1 MPSAALLPS
10 PARRL
15 LVEGQHLLHE
25 DRTPA
30 FLRGFN
36 LLFMLDSIFE
46 EPREDTDEL
55 MLQLLPR
62 TNLVRVV
69 MIHW

>member
-1 MPSAALLPS
+1 MV
-10 PARRL
+10 ARRL
-15 LVEGQHLLHE
+15 VVDGPLLRHE
-25 DRTPA
+25 DGAPV

-46 EPREDTDEL
+46 EPREDTDDL
-55 MLQLLPR
+55 MLKMLPR
-62 TNLVRVV
+62 TNLVRLV